1 MHGIGVSA
9 VNAHTAHREW
19 ATRPPDERYAS
30 VQALHEAARARRIR
44 TMERDIETGEFRTQ
58 AVASDA
64 LALCEAPDRQAALTH
79 WSFEQLA
86 AIAGAPP
93 KYLRSL
99 PAPIASD
106 AINYGLQRHRRQQ
119 HQLFVDR
126 DAPWTVHAITS
137 SRYARVH
144 HDELAT
150 RVLDLMAAHPA
161 WSPPLGYKD
170 GVYGA
175 ERVPSGAYLGDRDM
189 FLFLVDG
196 NRDLEDPSDSTRAG
210 LFRGFILRNSDV
222 GAAALTLDVFL
233 FRTVCANHII
243 WGFQHVAGFRR
254 RHVGASI
261 QDAWTTSL
269 DAVRAALDA
278 DPSADRTLLL
288 RSTTQELGPTRDAV
302 LDAVVQRLEL
312 SQKQAAE
319 AYPGGTARDESPI
332 CLGLRAGTDKAQST
346 HTLAGWTVRSGCRR
360 QSSPD
365 HGSLTGPPPCGHIPA
380 RRSSSLQ
387 VPRGCGSRAHPP
399 GRARSRA
406 LPSAAPRSDRLYRRC
421 APCAN
426 RPTNANRHED
436 HETARTHF
444 RIGDVD
450 FVHRSFPNSSSSRTT
465 CPGRHG

>member
-9 VNAHTAHREW
+9 VSAYTAHREW

-161 WSPPLGYKD
+161 WSLPLGYKD

-269 DAVRAALDA
+269 DAIRAALDA

-319 AYPGGTARDESPI
+319 AY
-332 CLGLRAGTDKAQST
+332 
-346 HTLAGWTVRSGCRR
+346 TLAEQHETN
-360 QSSPD
+360 
-365 HGSLTGPPPCGHIPA
+365 
-380 RRSSSLQ
+380 
-387 VPRGCGSRAHPP
+387 
-399 GRARSRA
+399 
-406 LPSAAPRSDRLYRRC
+406 PRSVWGYVQGLTRLSQ
-421 APCAN
+421 
-426 RPTNANRHED
+426 
-436 HETARTHF
+436 RTPWQDGRF
-444 RIGDVD
+444 ALDVAASRLLTT
-450 FVHRSFPNSSSSRTT
+450 VH
-465 CPGRHG
+465 

>member
-1 MHGIGVSA
+1 MYRLSRA
-9 VNAHTAHREW
+9 YTAHREW

-161 WSPPLGYKD
+161 WSLPLGYKD

-196 NRDLEDPSDSTRAG
+196 NRDLDDPSDSTHAG

-233 FRTVCANHII
+233 FRTVVREPHHL
-243 WGFQHVAGFRR
+243 GFSARCRLPAPARGCVDSGRVDDIARCRSRSPRR
-254 RHVGASI
+254 RPV
-261 QDAWTTSL
+261 
-269 DAVRAALDA
+269 
-278 DPSADRTLLL
+278 
-288 RSTTQELGPTRDAV
+288 
-302 LDAVVQRLEL
+302 
-312 SQKQAAE
+312 
-319 AYPGGTARDESPI
+319 
-332 CLGLRAGTDKAQST
+332 
-346 HTLAGWTVRSGCRR
+346 
-360 QSSPD
+360 
-365 HGSLTGPPPCGHIPA
+365 
-380 RRSSSLQ
+380 RRS
-387 VPRGCGSRAHPP
+387 HPSPAVHHP
-399 GRARSRA
+399 GARSDA
-406 LPSAAPRSDRLYRRC
+406 
-421 APCAN
+421 
-426 RPTNANRHED
+426 
-436 HETARTHF
+436 
-444 RIGDVD
+444 
-450 FVHRSFPNSSSSRTT
+450 
-465 CPGRHG
+465 